1 MGVEGNS
8 ITFSKW
14 TSYWQ
19 KLSHFMYKEEHSL
32 KENLVYFTGEI
43 AEGRYPLGRAKPD
56 QVGTGGGPRVDEGER
71 CIGFHWVLLT
81 DLQLL

>member
-19 KLSHFMYKEEHSL
+19 KLSYFMYKEHSL
-32 KENLVYFTGEI
+32 KGNLVYFTSEI
-43 AEGRYPLGRAKPD
+43 VEGNYPSGRAKPD
-56 QVGTGGGPRVDEGER
+56 QVGTGGGAKS
-71 CIGFHWVLLT
+71 
-81 DLQLL
+81 